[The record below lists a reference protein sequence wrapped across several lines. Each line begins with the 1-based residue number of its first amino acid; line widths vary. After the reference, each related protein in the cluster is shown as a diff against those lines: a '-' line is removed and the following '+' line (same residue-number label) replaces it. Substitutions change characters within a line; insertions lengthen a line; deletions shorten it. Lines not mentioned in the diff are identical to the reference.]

1 MHPLSRLRGRDGE
14 GAGDAGERPQ
24 PVDLHHFPLPSPPPQ
39 AGEGTGLREDGAFK
53 SFPVLLPFRPPARR
67 PIRWPRLRLTH
78 MVGLVGLIL
87 FAGGAAYAQ
96 ASGARLS
103 ALGVIWKWF
112 PLLMEGFAFNIA
124 ISVFSMTLGTAAG
137 VGLGLLAISENR
149 PVRAFAWSFT
159 QFFRNAPWLVLLFFA
174 MFMIPFKFTLFGH
187 TYPLPDWI
195 KAVVGFALPVMANVS
210 EIVRGAVGSLP
221 NGQWEAAESLAF
233 SRRQTLWMIILP
245 QCVKRMLPPWM
256 NLYSLVT
263 MATVQASIVGV
274 TEMLTLTAQVHAA
287 EGGRPDLLA
296 PLYGFAMLCFFLY
309 CYPIERFT
317 LYLERRFQT
326 NQ

>member
-1 MHPLSRLRGRDGE
+1 MSTTYPPRRETAAPL
-14 GAGDAGERPQ
+14 A
-24 PVDLHHFPLPSPPPQ
+24 
-39 AGEGTGLREDGAFK
+39 
-53 SFPVLLPFRPPARR
+53 VLLPFQPPAARR
-67 PIRWPRLRLTH
+67 APIAWSKLRLRLVH
-78 MVGLVGLIL
+78 GIGIAGLALMVGGV
-87 FAGGAAYAQ
+87 AYAQ
-96 ASGARLS
+96 SSGAQLS

-112 PLLMEGFAFNIA
+112 PLLMSGFAFNIL
-124 ISVFSMTLGTAAG
+124 ISVLAMGLGTVAG
-137 VGLGLLAISENR
+137 LGLGLLQVGEIKWLRQA
-149 PVRAFAWSFT
+149 AWGIT

-174 MFMIPFKFTLFGH
+174 MFMIPFQFTLFGV
-187 TYPLPDWI
+187 TYPLPDWV

-221 NGQWEAAESLAF
+221 SGQWEAAESLAF
-233 SRRQTLWMIILP
+233 SRRKTMWMIILP

-296 PLYGFAMLCFFLY
+296 PLYGFAMLCFFIY

-317 LYLERRFQT
+317 LYLERRFHVHQ
-326 NQ
+326 